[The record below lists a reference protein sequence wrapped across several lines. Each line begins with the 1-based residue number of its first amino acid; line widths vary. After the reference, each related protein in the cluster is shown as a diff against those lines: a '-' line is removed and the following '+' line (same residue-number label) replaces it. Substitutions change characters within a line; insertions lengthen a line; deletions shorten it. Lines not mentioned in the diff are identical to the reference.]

1 MKRSF
6 WWSPAFVALLLAL
19 SASPAVS
26 LEEPDRLWLVG
37 DRAFADGLY
46 PVARRA
52 LERFVDQFPTDARI
66 PDALMLL
73 GKTRL
78 ALNDPAAAL
87 ETFRRLQAPAGAQG
101 AGAQGSSA
109 AQAGAQGSAG
119 AVSPALEARFWEAES
134 LFRLKRYMEARNA
147 YDEVLR
153 TNAASPFAAD
163 ALYGFGWSELELQR
177 PEPAVT
183 AFRDF
188 LSTWPDHRL
197 APSAAYYL
205 ARALVDLKRYSEAL
219 PLLTSYGKYPNAPLA
234 PDAQYLL
241 GWTRIAAGDQRGGA
255 NDLRAFV
262 AANPGHPLAPEARRV
277 LNETVARYGDR
288 EELADTYTTLMA
300 QSPATPDAL
309 NDAALVAARLGRTR
323 DQEAAWRKLR
333 AEFPDHPLARRAA
346 LDLATAAFKRKDW
359 KEAASMAQA
368 AAESEDETVRAE
380 GWLLTGESELKLRR
394 YSPAIKAF
402 DAVSA
407 VKGAEPGVRY
417 RALAGLGLA
426 HEEQRSWRP
435 ALAAYESVA
444 SRSPDATLRDWAKER
459 AAAVKAQLNNSGP
472 TPAPTPAPKS
482 SPKTSAPS
490 SPKKG
495 S

>member
-1 MKRSF
+1 MKRSSWRF
-6 WWSPAFVALLLAL
+6 LAFAAFLLAV
-19 SASPAVS
+19 SASSAAA
-26 LEEPDRLWLVG
+26 LEEADRLWLVG

-52 LERFVDQFPTDARI
+52 LDRFVDQFPADTRL

-73 GKTRL
+73 GKSRL
-78 ALNDPAAAL
+78 SLNDPAAAIDA
-87 ETFRRLQAPAGAQG
+87 FRRLQTMPN
-101 AGAQGSSA
+101 AQGS
-109 AQAGAQGSAG
+109 Q
-119 AVSPALEARFWEAES
+119 LEARFWEAES
-134 LFRLKRYMEARNA
+134 LFRLKKFMEARSA

-219 PLLTSYGKYPNAPLA
+219 PLLTSYGKYQNAPLA

-241 GWTRIAAGDQRGGA
+241 GWTRVAAGDQRNGA
-255 NDLRAFV
+255 TDLRAFI
-262 AANPGHPLAPEARRV
+262 AANPGHPLVPEARRV
-277 LNETVARYGDR
+277 LNETVVRHGDR
-288 EELADTYTTLMA
+288 EELAETYTALMA
-300 QSPATPDAL
+300 QTPATPEAL
-309 NDAALVAARLGRTR
+309 NDAALIAGRLGRAR

-333 AEFPDHPLARRAA
+333 AEFPDHPLGRRAA
-346 LDLATAAFKRKDW
+346 LDLAAAAFKRKDW
-359 KEAASMAQA
+359 KDASTMAQA
-368 AAESEDETVRAE
+368 AAESEDEATRAE
-380 GWLLTGESELKLRR
+380 GWLLAGESELKLKR
-394 YSPAIKAF
+394 YTPAIKAF
-402 DAVSA
+402 EAVGA

-426 HEEQRSWRP
+426 HEEQQSWRP
-435 ALAAYESVA
+435 ALTAYESVA
-444 SRSPDATLRDWAKER
+444 SRSPDATLREWAKER
-459 AAAVKAQLNNSGP
+459 ATAVKARLGNG
-472 TPAPTPAPKS
+472 S
-482 SPKTSAPS
+482 SPPKTSAPTAPKS
-490 SPKKG
+490 SAPSAPPKKG

>member
-1 MKRSF
+1 MKRSS
-6 WWSPAFVALLLAL
+6 WCSSAFAALLLAL
-19 SASPAVS
+19 SASSAVA
-26 LEEPDRLWLVG
+26 LEESDRLWLVG
-37 DRAFADGLY
+37 DRAFGDGIY

-52 LERFVDQFPTDARI
+52 LERFVDQFPNDQRLA
-66 PDALMLL
+66 DALMLL

-78 ALNDPAAAL
+78 ALNDPGAAL
-87 ETFRRLQAPAGAQG
+87 DAFRRLQAPSTSGSQGSGAQASSG
-101 AGAQGSSA
+101 A
-109 AQAGAQGSAG
+109 AGM
-119 AVSPALEARFWEAES
+119 ALEARFWEAES
-134 LFRLKRYMEARNA
+134 LFRLKRYMEARA
-147 YDEVLR
+147 GYDEVLR

-177 PEPAVT
+177 PEPAIT

-197 APSAAYYL
+197 APSATYYL

-241 GWTRIAAGDQRGGA
+241 GWTRVAAGDQRGGA

-262 AANPGHPLAPEARRV
+262 AANPGHPLVPEARRV
-277 LNETVARYGDR
+277 LNDTLAKYGDR
-288 EELADTYTTLMA
+288 EELTETYAALMA
-300 QSPATPDAL
+300 QNPATPEAL
-309 NDAALVAARLGRTR
+309 NDAALVAARLNRPR

-346 LDLATAAFKRKDW
+346 LDLDNAAFKRKDW
-359 KEAASMAQA
+359 KEAASMGQA
-368 AAESEDETVRAE
+368 AAESEDATIRAE
-380 GWLLTGESELKLRR
+380 GWLLTGESELKLKR

-402 DAVSA
+402 DAVTA
-407 VKGAEPGVRY
+407 VKGAEPSVRY

-426 HEEQRSWRP
+426 HEEQKSWRP

-444 SRSPDATLRDWAKER
+444 TKSPDATLRDWAKER
-459 AAAVKAQLNNSGP
+459 AAAVKAQLNNAP
-472 TPAPTPAPKS
+472 PAPAPKS
-482 SPKTSAPS
+482 STPAP
-490 SPKKG
+490 PKKG